1 MKKTR
6 ILITFSIT
14 LVILCLSNISVSAQ
28 SSGGDS
34 IARRIDF
41 IQERLDAG
49 KTNAK
54 RWQYSWMFIHGFSTE
69 AQFGL
74 AATQT
79 DSDEEE
85 DRYDNVVGG
94 ITSLLAVG
102 DLALNPLVA
111 WNAADKLRALPDKTS
126 DEKKAKLRYAEQL
139 LKDCAD
145 REEDGRS
152 WKTHA
157 LSGLVSLIGGS
168 AIAMDKDE
176 DNDHRYDDGAAF
188 FISSMLIAE
197 IQIFTMPTRAMADW
211 KAYSEMPTDNFETEM
226 NRSQP
231 NRFFISATPKGVF
244 CTILF

>member
-1 MKKTR
+1 MKKAR
-6 ILITFSIT
+6 ILIVFSIT
-14 LVILCLSNISVSAQ
+14 LVILCFSSIPVSAQ
-28 SSGGDS
+28 SSGDDG
-34 IARRIDF
+34 ITRRIDF
-41 IQERLDAG
+41 IQTRLDEG
-49 KTNAK
+49 KTGAK

-69 AQFGL
+69 AQFGM
-74 AATQT
+74 ATTQT
-79 DSDEEE
+79 DKDEEE

-94 ITSLLAVG
+94 ISSLLAVG
-102 DLALNPLVA
+102 DLTFNPLVA
-111 WNAADKLRALPDKTS
+111 WNAAEKLRALPDKTS

-157 LSGLVSLIGGS
+157 LTGLVSLIGGS

-176 DNDHRYDDGAAF
+176 DNDHRYGDGAAF
-188 FISSMLIAE
+188 FVSSMLIAE

-211 KAYSEMPTDNFETEM
+211 KDYSAITGDKFETGM
-226 NRSQP
+226 DQSQP
-231 NRFFISATPKGVF
+231 NRFFISANPKGVF